1 MLYLLIF
8 TCLSSIQLVHCVLFQ
23 LMLKEYRLLLI
34 PIALEVWVERFLC
47 FDNWLGLVLQFFKDL
62 IHLKHILLHLTVI
75 LLLASL
81 FWHCHFFCSLWGS
94 SSPRLIWRWLY
105 RLQFCSTRWINTYM
119 VAALPT
125 KPLLIH
131 IFLIVL
137 TSGRDPS

>member
-8 TCLSSIQLVHCVLFQ
+8 TCLSSIELVHCVLFQ
-23 LMLKEYRLLLI
+23 LVLKKYRLLLV
-34 PIALEVWVERFLC
+34 PITLEIWLKRLLC

-81 FWHCHFFCSLWGS
+81 FRHDHFFCSLWGS
-94 SSPRLIWRWLY
+94 SSPRLIWGRLY
-105 RLQFCSTRWINTYM
+105 RLYLCPTRWIDTNM
-119 VAALPT
+119 VASLPT
-125 KPLLIH
+125 KPLIIH

-137 TSGRDPS
+137 TSGRDST